1 MLSRDA
7 EHLYWLARYIE
18 RAENTARMINV
29 NVEMMLDF
37 PVDDTLGWESIIESM
52 DSKKDF
58 HKIYSNFE
66 ESNFI
71 NFLSTILVVYLNLF
85 MAAKRESFE
94 PRLVFLINII
104 SPPSIFVVIK

>member
-37 PVDDTLGWESIIESM
+37 PIDETLGWESIIAVSYT
-52 DSKKDF
+52 
-58 HKIYSNFE
+58 HLTLPTIYS
-66 ESNFI
+66 
-71 NFLSTILVVYLNLF
+71 V
-85 MAAKRESFE
+85 
-94 PRLVFLINII
+94 
-104 SPPSIFVVIK
+104 